1 MPAIQGWLNRKKTN
15 WYDTLSIKL
24 KQTVELVKQ
33 MRKRQF
39 YSFVNKKDS
48 NNYNKGSSTA
58 S

>member
-1 MPAIQGWLNRKKTN
+1 M
-15 WYDTLSIKL
+15 KL